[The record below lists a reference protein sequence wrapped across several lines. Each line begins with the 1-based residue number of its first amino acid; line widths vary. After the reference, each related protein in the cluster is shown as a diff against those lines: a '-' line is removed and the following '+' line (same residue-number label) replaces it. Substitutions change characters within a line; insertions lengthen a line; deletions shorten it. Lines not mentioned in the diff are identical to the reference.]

1 MAKEV
6 ENVLLYQLQRITETM
21 LRHVEV
27 MKVVYLLD
35 NIRHIGMIVT
45 NATIRTRSCL
55 GSVVALPLHILPLD
69 LEVGH
74 PLLVDGGLLLVGG
87 PGPVHRAR
95 AAGLSSG

>member
-1 MAKEV
+1 MV
-6 ENVLLYQLQRITETM
+6 
-21 LRHVEV
+21 
-27 MKVVYLLD
+27 D
-35 NIRHIGMIVT
+35 
-45 NATIRTRSCL
+45 NATIRTRQRSCL

-87 PGPVHRAR
+87 PGPVHGAR

>member
-1 MAKEV
+1 
-6 ENVLLYQLQRITETM
+6 M
-21 LRHVEV
+21 LRHVEGWNMCIELMYNRHNGKIIV
-27 MKVVYLLD
+27 MRRYE
-35 NIRHIGMIVT
+35 RGSG
-45 NATIRTRSCL
+45 SCL

-87 PGPVHRAR
+87 PGPVHGAR